1 VVFIDAI
8 NVKIRDGQ
16 VASRPVKTALISG
29 GPGKYLAVT
38 SDGPAAPPV
47 GGAGSDRSAAPLRS
61 GVPTTARKP
70 DCLPIHI
77 ADGLVRA
84 PVRVMA
90 AIWRGSVDP
99 WIRGSVGD
107 GDDFKRVAE
116 PCRQLLLSRQELE
129 DEQEP
134 DSLVSYLVGR

>member
-1 VVFIDAI
+1 MVFIDAI

-99 WIRGSVGD
+99 SGTVTTSSASPSHAASCFFPGRSLRTSRNPIR
-107 GDDFKRVAE
+107 
-116 PCRQLLLSRQELE
+116 LSATW
-129 DEQEP
+129 
-134 DSLVSYLVGR
+134 